1 MLTGLQGVFKT
12 QVGHPHLMWS
22 CTVAAKQMDVYVTA
36 VLSRYCSL
44 EHAAGGKGKFS
55 YHPIPLISSPK
66 VSPLAVAGL
75 RIVQEFSDWIVPG
88 DLKYKT
94 CSTCLKWQG
103 SKKKNSQLTME
114 RKH

>member
-1 MLTGLQGVFKT
+1 
-12 QVGHPHLMWS
+12 MWS

-36 VLSRYCSL
+36 VLSRDCSL

-103 SKKKNSQLTME
+103 SKKKIPSLPWRENI
-114 RKH
+114 RPAK